1 MDHTQFNEK
10 DPHYDPKSTPEDAKW
25 FMVDVKFV
33 RLLKRFISLSELK
46 ALRRDHSK
54 AENGGVLA
62 GIALFTMGRLSV
74 QPLTKEEFDFI
85 LSLEEKTP

>member
-1 MDHTQFNEK
+1 VDHTQFNQS

-33 RLLKRFISLSELK
+33 RHLKRFIPLSELR
-46 ALRRDHSK
+46 ALRRDHAKSGD
-54 AENGGVLA
+54 ALA
-62 GIALFTMGRLSV
+62 GMALFTMGRLSV
-74 QPLTKEEFDFI
+74 QPVTKEEFDFI